1 MVDVD
6 AAGKMLDG
14 AGVGGRHFAAGAIGA
29 NEDEGLEWTLGEALQ
44 NLGDNDGGW
53 VEVRQGG
60 RGVSRPM
67 DRSGARREKSTESD
81 WP

>member
-1 MVDVD
+1 
-6 AAGKMLDG
+6 
-14 AGVGGRHFAAGAIGA
+14 
-29 NEDEGLEWTLGEALQ
+29 LQ